1 MLFVNSFI
9 VSPNPNVMKK
19 LNFDECRVIVHSQLT
34 QNGKPKGNF
43 RFMFVIEESWI
54 FYRQD
59 DVFEVL
65 DKVLKEMSNEY
76 ESFEYVDHE
85 VLFQDP
91 IDITDRVVP
100 QVEKLEEVV

>member
-1 MLFVNSFI
+1 
-9 VSPNPNVMKK
+9 
-19 LNFDECRVIVHSQLT
+19 
-34 QNGKPKGNF
+34 
-43 RFMFVIEESWI
+43 
-54 FYRQD
+54 
-59 DVFEVL
+59 
-65 DKVLKEMSNEY
+65 MSNEY